1 MCSVRAYLDE
11 LDSLRGKANYVERLE
26 MELMHFREKLK
37 DMDFYKA
44 YIEELREDNI
54 TLTETKSIL
63 KQQLTAA

>member
-1 MCSVRAYLDE
+1 MCSVHAYPDE
-11 LDSLRGKANYVERLE
+11 LDSLRGKVNHVERLE

-44 YIEELREDNI
+44 YMEELREDNI